1 MLVGAGRL
9 DDMEVNVVVTSLSD
23 KTVGADE
30 NAEIETELSVGV
42 TVKLGDVEIVDEM
55 ADE

>member
-1 MLVGAGRL
+1 MLVGAGGL

-30 NAEIETELSVGV
+30 NAEVETELSVGV

>member
-30 NAEIETELSVGV
+30 NAEVETELSVVV

>member
-1 MLVGAGRL
+1 VLFGAGRL

-30 NAEIETELSVGV
+30 NAEVETELSVGV

>member
-1 MLVGAGRL
+1 
-9 DDMEVNVVVTSLSD
+9 MEVNVVVTSLSD

-30 NAEIETELSVGV
+30 NAEVETELSVGV

>member
-30 NAEIETELSVGV
+30 NAEVETELSVGV